1 MGDLFIGFELFI
13 TAAATLLETESA
25 PSVAEAGDS
34 ADANAMRPQ
43 PHLFLRA
50 HVRYSGGTAT
60 QVLKT
65 TRRLPLADGLRVQR
79 PKFMPSQTTS

>member
-1 MGDLFIGFELFI
+1 MFPDDGDMFR
-13 TAAATLLETESA
+13 TAACTDGNGGFVHSRLQLAQLRRQSLTATQSERSQLHGL
-25 PSVAEAGDS
+25 
-34 ADANAMRPQ
+34 
-43 PHLFLRA
+43 